1 MRQDC
6 PELPSSY
13 TDRFYVDSAVFDPR
27 SLRLLIDVMGED
39 RVLLGSD
46 YPYPL
51 GEQEVGQLVSNA
63 ELLPAVQQKILSGNT
78 QTFFGLGR

>member
-1 MRQDC
+1 M
-6 PELPSSY
+6 
-13 TDRFYVDSAVFDPR
+13 FDPR

-51 GEQEVGQLVSNA
+51 GEQEVGRLVSNA
-63 ELLPAVQQKILSGNT
+63 DLLPAVQQKILSSNT
-78 QTFFGLGR
+78 QTFFGLDR